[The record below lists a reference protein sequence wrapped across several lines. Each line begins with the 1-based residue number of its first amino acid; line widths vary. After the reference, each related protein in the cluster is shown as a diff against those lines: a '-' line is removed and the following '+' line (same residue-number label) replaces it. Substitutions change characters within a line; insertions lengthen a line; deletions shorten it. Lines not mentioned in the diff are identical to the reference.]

1 MTLQPKNNY
10 IFILYVCL
18 DTVKDGLGVMG
29 KQRGE
34 AQIMNLEFYHGLLMA
49 SKRLQWGKA
58 SDENT

>member
-10 IFILYVCL
+10 TFILYICL

-49 SKRLQWGKA
+49 SKRLQ
-58 SDENT
+58 